1 MQHRRCRDPLRVRTG
16 GIQAHGILA
25 QRLRQHRQ
33 QRRHHVGPAN
43 RLDRMG
49 VAEQGRLRGRGER
62 GRGRH
67 GLHG

>member
-1 MQHRRCRDPLRVRTG
+1 
-16 GIQAHGILA
+16 
-25 QRLRQHRQ
+25 
-33 QRRHHVGPAN
+33 
-43 RLDRMG
+43 MG